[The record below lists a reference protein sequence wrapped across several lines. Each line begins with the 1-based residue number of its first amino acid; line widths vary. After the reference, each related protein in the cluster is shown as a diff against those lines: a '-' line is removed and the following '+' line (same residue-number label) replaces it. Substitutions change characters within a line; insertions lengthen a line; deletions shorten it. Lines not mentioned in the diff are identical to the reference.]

1 VWVEGHQR
9 CLRTYLLGL
18 YSGRICL
25 FISNQRR
32 AMKSSE
38 ALADAATRALLIL
51 SFLCSIAIC
60 AANGQVSF
68 FAPIPFTGGGT
79 AYLADFNGDGKP
91 DTMTSAGVLSL
102 SNGDGTFK
110 TFPAIAGG
118 AQGVGDFNGDGK
130 ADILQV
136 GAVTL
141 YVLLGN
147 GDGTFQAPVHTTDNA
162 TLANNVFAT
171 DLNGDGKADVVG
183 VFNSSFIVYIG
194 KGDGTFAA
202 GVSYDIGT
210 TVDAAIFS
218 VADFTGD
225 GKPDVAV
232 IFADST
238 FTTGDVVV
246 FPGNGDGTFQP
257 AITSVGIYS
266 YYFSKAFASDFNGD
280 GRLDLVID
288 SATEIAI
295 MMGNGDGT
303 FQAPVALA
311 STLIGSGLVLDVGV
325 GDFNGDGKLDLALD
339 NGGFGTGIY
348 LGNGD
353 GTFQPPTHS
362 YAEGGVTAV
371 ADFNQDGKLDIAT
384 GGSILLGNGDG
395 SFQGTP
401 EIVVNSGTGIV
412 VNGDFNKDGFTDFA
426 MISTPASGSNAV
438 NIILNKKDGTG
449 AMVLA
454 NSYPISQ
461 SQTATAMLAGDVNG
475 DGKLDLLV
483 FGVPS
488 SGTSGWFLTVLLGN
502 GDGTFGVPATTSFS
516 NSISPFSNSVGS
528 SVLLGDFNNDHN
540 LDLVVTNV
548 DNTIGVMLGHGDGT
562 FATSINSFS
571 GPALALISGDFNND
585 GNLGV
590 AVAEASAVIA
600 LLGNGDGTF
609 QPLLYVQTTGGYPV
623 FAGDLNGDGKADLVV
638 NSVDGLGPVQVFLGK
653 GNGSF
658 TPLSAWD
665 PTTQGT
671 AVIAMADLD
680 GDGRPDAVSLQC
692 DIPCHGQGYN
702 FGYDLGYGDG
712 TFGPFVGIPN
722 FFASFAVDM
731 NGDGKPDLVAVEGG
745 GLSVSLNTTPSGQ
758 NIPKFTIVPAAGSS
772 TSATVTAGQN
782 TTFSVVVGSPSW
794 SGTVNLTCLVAAGP
808 TIPPGQSNPTCSVPG
823 SVTVTAG
830 STQPTTITVSTTA
843 ESAAGMKWPDSIPQ
857 VPTLIVWTTL
867 MGVSLL
873 FASYRRRLPV
883 LAVSMAILT
892 LITMIGCG
900 GGGSSSSPPP
910 PPGLPTTPGA
920 YIARVNGVS
929 GTVSQFIELDV
940 TVK

>member
-1 VWVEGHQR
+1 
-9 CLRTYLLGL
+9 
-18 YSGRICL
+18 
-25 FISNQRR
+25 
-32 AMKSSE
+32 MKSSGTS
-38 ALADAATRALLIL
+38 ADTATRTLLIL
-51 SFLCSIAIC
+51 AFLASIATC
-60 AANGQVSF
+60 AADGQVSF
-68 FAPIPFTGGGT
+68 FAPIPFTGGGGT

-91 DTMTSAGVLSL
+91 DIMTSAGVLSL

-147 GDGTFQAPVHTTDNA
+147 GDGTFQPPVHTTDNA
-162 TLANNVFAT
+162 TLGNNVFAA

-210 TVDAAIFS
+210 TVGVDAAIFS
-218 VADFTGD
+218 VADFNGD

-232 IFADST
+232 IFTDSA
-238 FTTGDVVV
+238 FTTGEVVV
-246 FPGNGDGTFQP
+246 FAGNGDGTFQP
-257 AITSVGIYS
+257 AVTSVGIPI
-266 YYFSKAFASDFNGD
+266 FNFPKAFAVDLNGD
-280 GRLDLVID
+280 GKLDLVIG
-288 SATEIAI
+288 SSLEIAI
-295 MMGNGDGT
+295 MLGNGDGT
-303 FQAPVALA
+303 FQAPVSLA
-311 STLIGSGLVLDVGV
+311 SALITSNLLLDVGV

-339 NGGFGTGIY
+339 TNGFGTGIY

-401 EIVVNSGTGIV
+401 EVVVNSGTGIV

-426 MISTPASGSNAV
+426 MISTPASGSNTV
-438 NIILNKKDGTG
+438 NILLNKKDGTG

-461 SQTATAMLAGDVNG
+461 SQTVTAMLAGDVNG
-475 DGKLDLLV
+475 DGKIDLLV

-502 GDGTFGVPATTSFS
+502 GDGTFGTPATTSLS
-516 NSISPFSNSVGS
+516 NSIGS

-562 FATSINSFS
+562 FATSVNSFS
-571 GPALALISGDFNND
+571 GPALTLISGDFNND
-585 GNLGV
+585 GNLDV
-590 AVAEASAVIA
+590 AIGEASAVIA

-609 QPLLYVQTTGGYPV
+609 QPVLYVQTSGSYPVPV
-623 FAGDLNGDGKADLVV
+623 FAGDLNGDGNADLVV
-638 NSVDGLGPVQVFLGK
+638 SNDPYLGPVQIFLGK
-653 GNGSF
+653 GDGSF
-658 TPLSAWD
+658 TALSPWD
-665 PTTQGT
+665 RTTQGT
-671 AVIAMADLD
+671 SVIAMADLD
-680 GDGRPDAVSLQC
+680 GDGRLDAVSLQC

-722 FFASFAVDM
+722 IFASFAVDM
-731 NGDGKPDLVAVEGG
+731 NGDGKPDLVSVGTFGG
-745 GLSVSLNTTPSGQ
+745 VSGLGVSLNTTPSGQ

-794 SGTVNLTCLVAAGP
+794 NGTVNLMCLIAAGP

-830 STQPTTITVSTTA
+830 SPQPTTVTVSTTA
-843 ESAAGMKWPDSIPQ
+843 SSTAEGAVGVRWPGSSPQ
-857 VPTLIVWTTL
+857 VPILIVWTTL
-867 MGVSLL
+867 MGAGPAVRGLSTTVAGTGSLNSTIDANNDDWL
-873 FASYRRRLPV
+873 RWRRIFVFASASTGPTDD
-883 LAVSMAILT
+883 S
-892 LITMIGCG
+892 GCLYCEG
-900 GGGSSSSPPP
+900 EWSFGHREP
-910 PPGLPTTPGA
+910 
-920 YIARVNGVS
+920 IH
-929 GTVSQFIELDV
+929 
-940 TVK
+940 